1 MDIAT
6 IIGAVT
12 GFGLVLI
19 AIFMGGGF
27 MWFVNVPSL
36 MIVVGGTIGVTLMN
50 YPLSAMLSVIGELL
64 KTVFF
69 ISQDHLQKL

>member
-12 GFGLVLI
+12 GFGMVLI

-27 MWFVNVPSL
+27 MWFVNIPSI

-50 YPLSAMLSVIGELL
+50 YPLAAMLSVMGVA
-64 KTVFF
+64 KNCFF
-69 ISQDHLQKL
+69 ISQDHLQTL